1 MLYLVT
7 NHTLILANS
16 SDFMALESYDDGNLE
31 ENDYY
36 FLVSAKDDNDLAQ
49 QIVQYYKLY
58 YGTHLAEELTWH
70 CYPVQD
76 NCFNLKVSTNTIVTY
91 NGTRVD

>member
-7 NHTLILANS
+7 NHALILANS
-16 SDFMALESYDDGNLE
+16 SDFMSLTSYEDGYGE

-36 FLVSAKDDNDLAQ
+36 FLVSAKDDNDLAE
-49 QIVQYYKLY
+49 QIIQYCKLY
-58 YGTHLAEELTWH
+58 YGINLAEEPTWH

-76 NCFNLKVSTNTIVTY
+76 NCFNLKASTNTIVTY
-91 NGTRVD
+91 SGTRVD

>member
-16 SDFMALESYDDGNLE
+16 SDFMALESYDDGRLE

-49 QIVQYYKLY
+49 QIVQYCKLY
-58 YGTHLAEELTWH
+58 YESHLAEELIWY
-70 CYPVQD
+70 CYPMQD
-76 NCFNLKVSTNTIVTY
+76 SYFNFKVGTNTIVTY
-91 NGTRVD
+91 NGTRID